1 ILKAEEKKDK
11 TTFAGDPDPEKLTVP
26 EEKALFIELATASEL
41 IRAEVARERFVEAM
55 GVMARLR
62 GPVDAFFDK
71 VKVND
76 DDPKVRET
84 RLKLLARLRDPPHPV
99 ADFSKIEG

>member
-1 ILKAEEKKDK
+1 M
-11 TTFAGDPDPEKLTVP
+11 
-26 EEKALFIELATASEL
+26 
-41 IRAEVARERFVEAM
+41 IRAEVERERFVEAM

-76 DDPKVRET
+76 DDPKVREN
-84 RLKLLARLRDPPHPV
+84 RLKLLSRAARDAASGRGFFEDRGVGLPLFTMAALEAATQRARV
-99 ADFSKIEG
+99 CGRG